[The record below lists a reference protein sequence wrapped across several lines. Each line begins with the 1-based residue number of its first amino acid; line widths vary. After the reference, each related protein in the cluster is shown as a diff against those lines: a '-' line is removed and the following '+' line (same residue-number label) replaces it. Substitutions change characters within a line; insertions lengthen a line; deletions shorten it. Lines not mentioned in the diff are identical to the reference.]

1 VPGAGTVR
9 YTTVGAIWSMTRDV
23 DLDIGWRN
31 GNGSAPVDEAL
42 LLGATVRW

>member
-1 VPGAGTVR
+1 
-9 YTTVGAIWSMTRDV
+9 MTRDV
-23 DLDIGWRN
+23 DLDFGWRN